1 MWTALYWR
9 GFALTHYRMIVRRK
23 SGQMSERVFTGSEFM
38 VTQSSLPNRHSRPDF
53 QSLRG

>member
-23 SGQMSERVFTGSEFM
+23 SGQMSERVFTVNNFM

-53 QSLRG
+53 QSRRG